1 MTSDSLCFVPATSSK
16 ASLEIPLHALRV
28 VKKSDTMAVKGLIL
42 RWMDVEPN
50 NGEKE
55 ERIIWVGGRDE
66 LFARL
71 VGRDGGKWLKV

>member
-1 MTSDSLCFVPATSSK
+1 MTSDSLCFVPATSST

-28 VKKSDTMAVKGLIL
+28 VKKSDTVAIKGLIL
-42 RWMDVEPN
+42 RWIDVEPSN
-50 NGEKE
+50 DEKE